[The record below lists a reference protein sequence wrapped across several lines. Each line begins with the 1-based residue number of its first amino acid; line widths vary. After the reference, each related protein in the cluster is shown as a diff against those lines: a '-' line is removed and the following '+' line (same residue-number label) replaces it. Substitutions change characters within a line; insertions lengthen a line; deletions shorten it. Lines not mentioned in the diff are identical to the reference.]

1 MTAGQSD
8 ITARSI
14 ADAVAAIETIERQDD
29 PRRVVDEFAIFA
41 QAFGFSTVAVGQLAS
56 PALNR
61 DGSTIQLST
70 WPKEWADYWVHNRL
84 IVSDPIAKMA
94 LMQNRPFKWNEAFE
108 RYKGFSKPHRDTL
121 TEFGFSNGIAIPV
134 HTGDD
139 PPGCIS
145 LGSDQLDLTPA
156 QHATIELAAIHCYV
170 KLEKLYGV
178 SVPKI
183 IRDLTHRE
191 SEILHFVAAG
201 KTNWEI
207 GQILSLSEHY
217 VHDCLKNIFK
227 KLDAVSRA
235 HAVSTAIREKII
247 FL

>member
-1 MTAGQSD
+1 MAEQSSNH
-8 ITARSI
+8 APSVV
-14 ADAVAAIETIERQDD
+14 DAIAAIDAIESHDD
-29 PRRVVDEFAIFA
+29 PRRVIDEFASFA
-41 QAFGFSTVAVGQLAS
+41 KSYGFSTVAVGQLAS
-56 PALNR
+56 PAFNKA
-61 DGSTIQLST
+61 GSTIQLST
-70 WPKEWADYWVHNRL
+70 WPKDWADYWVENRL
-84 IVSDPIAKMA
+84 IISDPIAKMA
-94 LMQNRPFKWNEAFE
+94 LMQNRPFQWNEAFE

-134 HTGDD
+134 HTGDE

-156 QHATIELAAIHCYV
+156 QYAAIELAAIHCYV
-170 KLEKLYGV
+170 KLEKLYGA

-183 IRDLTHRE
+183 TRDLTHRE

-207 GQILSLSEHY
+207 GQILSISEYH
-217 VHDCLKNIFK
+217 VRDCLKNIFK